1 MFFFVCESNTG
12 NKYMVLKN
20 HVPRWLYTLQGK
32 ILLYVFIAISVM
44 MLSIYMLYSYNI
56 KLKQ

>member
-1 MFFFVCESNTG
+1 
-12 NKYMVLKN
+12 MVLKN

-32 ILLYVFIAISVM
+32 IFIICFFIAISVM